1 MIRFNKNKLR
11 EMIKKSLILC
21 MVGLIF
27 VGCNSKQNSDKKQEP
42 VITVVSPIE
51 ESSSKQNEVNGFVES
66 PKIVQIKNRVDGFIE
81 KKYFKD
87 GSFVNKGD
95 ILYQI
100 DDRKLKNEL
109 TMLKAQLQQS
119 TLNLSNLEK
128 TKSRMQA
135 LIGVGG
141 VSVQELD
148 NTVTLIE
155 KEKAIQFS
163 SLAQIEK
170 LNLDISFATITA
182 PQSGYIEKSQQEEG
196 AYVQSNGTML
206 TQIYVV
212 TPLYFSVML
221 SSSDEKP
228 LEGKIIIGNNQKVG
242 SLKYCDPMTDSAAM
256 VRCRYEFDA
265 KEKIEIGTIG
275 KFIFSTK
282 TKKGLFIPQECL
294 VQGADG
300 RSVYVIKNETASMT
314 KVETGQ
320 WIEQSVEILSGISKE
335 DKIARTGII
344 NLSNNSKIKIK
355 Q

>member
-1 MIRFNKNKLR
+1 
-11 EMIKKSLILC
+11 MIKKSLIFC
-21 MVGLIF
+21 MVSLLFI
-27 VGCNSKQNSDKKQEP
+27 GCESKQNSDTKQEA
-42 VITVVSPIE
+42 VITVVSPTE
-51 ESSSKQNEVNGFVES
+51 QESSKQNEVNGVVES

-81 KKYFKD
+81 KQYFKD
-87 GSFVNKGD
+87 GSFVTKGD
-95 ILYQI
+95 ILYKI

-128 TKSRMQA
+128 TKSRMRP
-135 LIGVGG
+135 LIEVGG
-141 VSVQELD
+141 VSAQELD
-148 NTVTLIE
+148 NTLTLIE

-163 SLAQIEK
+163 FQAQIEK

-196 AYVQSNGTML
+196 AYVQANGTML

-212 TPLYFSVML
+212 TPLYFSTML
-221 SSSDEKP
+221 TSSDEKP
-228 LEGKIIIGNNQKVG
+228 LDGKIILGNTQRVG
-242 SLKYCDPMTDSAAM
+242 TLKYCDPMTDSAAM

-265 KEKIEIGTIG
+265 KEKIEIGTMG

-282 TKKGLFIPQECL
+282 TKKALFIPQECL
-294 VQGADG
+294 VQGANG
-300 RSVYVIKNETASMT
+300 RSVYVIKDEIASMK

-320 WIEQSVEILSGISKE
+320 WVGQSVEILSGISKE
-335 DKIARTGII
+335 DKIAQTGII
-344 NLSNNSKIKIK
+344 NLSNNSKIIIK